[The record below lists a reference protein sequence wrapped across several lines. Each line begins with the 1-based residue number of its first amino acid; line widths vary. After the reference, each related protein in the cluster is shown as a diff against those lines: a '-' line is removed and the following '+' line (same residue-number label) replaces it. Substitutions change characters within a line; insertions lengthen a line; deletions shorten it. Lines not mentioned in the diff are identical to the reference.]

1 MRISDW
7 SSDVCSSDLV
17 KYFELTAKCEVCGVD
32 MTFPGVPDVG
42 QSPDKPMV
50 NIDATEIRFP
60 VIAMGE
66 KVEGKPAGFTLRR
79 DRSADPCARSEAE
92 ERRAGQECVG
102 PCGYRWAW

>member
-1 MRISDW
+1 MADCPHRRL
-7 SSDVCSSDLV
+7 DVHLNQAHFGDTNV

-60 VIAMGE
+60 VDR
-66 KVEGKPAGFTLRR
+66 KSVVSGKSVSVRVDRGGRR
-79 DRSADPCARSEAE
+79 SLKNKQNQSSNT
-92 ERRAGQECVG
+92 
-102 PCGYRWAW
+102 